1 MIPPCPLPPLYAHEG
16 VQAETGS
23 TVRPGGFVL
32 TDRGLGLCQFPPSSL
47 ILDVGCG
54 LGASVDRLRTRW
66 NMAGIGIDPNPK
78 MLAHQKDLPRI
89 QGTGEMLPFADA
101 AMDGILCEC
110 VLGATPEPA
119 RILKEFFRILK
130 PGGKVIITDIFARNP
145 LAKNRQPLPMTCCFN
160 GARPLSDHVRI
171 IEEQGLTSRHVEDH
185 SNLLRDLAAHIVWNH
200 GSLSGFW
207 ASMFPS
213 LDTSCIL
220 SSIRAIKP
228 GLFLC
233 IAHKELS

>member
-1 MIPPCPLPPLYAHEG
+1 MIDPCPLPALYAHEG
-16 VQAETGS
+16 VQAETGV

-32 TDRGLGLCQFPPSSL
+32 TDRGLELCDFSSTSR

-54 LGASVDRLRTRW
+54 RGASVHRIKTRW
-66 NMAGIGIDPNPK
+66 KLTATGIDPSPE
-78 MLAHQKDLPRI
+78 MLAQRKDIPLI
-89 QGTGEMLPFADA
+89 QGTGEALPFADA
-101 AMDGILCEC
+101 TMDGILCEC
-110 VLGATPEPA
+110 VLGATPDPA

-130 PGGKVIITDIFARNP
+130 PGGKAIITDIYARNP
-145 LAKNRQPLPMTCCFN
+145 LQTNRHPLPMTCCFN
-160 GARPLSDHVRI
+160 GARPLPDHVRI
-171 IEEQGLTSRHVEDH
+171 IEDQGFMPLHVEDH

-200 GSLSGFW
+200 GSLAGFW

-220 SSIRAIKP
+220 SRIRAIKP